1 MKRIL
6 KYINEEVT
14 RLREAEYDVPEE
26 ILTTL
31 KDKLQMDPIE
41 RFVDHFKAVNSIP
54 PSYRVF
60 LHNEQQFDIVY
71 EAFSLMVKIEGRE
84 YYVADTRERSEAVE
98 EINRLLTHNKMVPDK
113 AGENELDPDAG
124 GGGGI
129 PKPPKPSGGGGKPS
143 GGGKPTGRPPA
154 ATKPP
159 LGGGGAPPPPG
170 GAPKPPAGE
179 DKPEEPK
186 TEPEEPMI

>member
-124 GGGGI
+124 GGGI